1 MTNTKKKDLKKLAYL
16 VKTWFPKESSLEKQA
31 SPFSNQNFQKMTL
44 SFGVRFYDR
53 RAGLSVGSFFE
64 RIKKLVMFL
73 KDKPK
78 VLLELLKAFELN
90 SIVSLPSKIKKI
102 ADLGLEYLR
111 KALDKAFQHY
121 PLKIFTLPET
131 KVLEISEIL
140 KKLIERYPKVQ
151 NFFKETLVPKI
162 DYFEE
167 LMRRYLPT
175 LSKIAMTAIFIWIWL
190 ASAEFE
196 WNLKNLSDVIA
207 GRITLADLLASLP
220 AAGVGLI
227 ANLFA
232 TGMFTF
238 FPYAVFA
245 RVTLLLGAKY
255 ATWNGFE
262 FKWNLKLLF
271 GDFGLNPRDS
281 YLKRIFG
288 EVQRKKTKK
297 WLL

>member
-1 MTNTKKKDLKKLAYL
+1 MTNTKKKDLKKLAHL
-16 VKTWFPKESSLEKQA
+16 VKTWFPKENSLEKQA

-44 SFGVRFYDR
+44 SFGVRFYDK
-53 RAGLSVGSFFE
+53 RASLSVGSFFE

-73 KDKPK
+73 KEKPK
-78 VLLELLKAFELN
+78 VLLELMRAFDVN
-90 SIVSLPSKIKKI
+90 SIVNIPSKMKKI
-102 ADLGLEYLR
+102 AELGLEYLR
-111 KALDKAFQHY
+111 KAIDKAFQHY

-131 KVLEISEIL
+131 KIIEISEIL
-140 KKLIERYPKVQ
+140 RKLIERYPKIKS
-151 NFFKETLVPKI
+151 FFKETLTPKI

-167 LMRRYLPT
+167 LMRRFLPT
-175 LSKIAMTAIFIWIWL
+175 LSKIAMTAVFIWIWL

-207 GRITLADLLASLP
+207 GRITLAELLASLP

-245 RVTLLLGAKY
+245 RVFLLLAAKY
-255 ATWNGFE
+255 VAWSGLE
-262 FKWNLKLLF
+262 FRWNLKLF
-271 GDFGLNPRDS
+271 FEDFGLNPRDS
-281 YLKRIFG
+281 FLKKIFG